1 MVIEQELKAMGAPR
15 SIAEGGRLI
24 DQREAAKL
32 SPPRDV
38 VQWVAEWVTR
48 NQGNNR
54 YGK

>member
-1 MVIEQELKAMGAPR
+1 MIEQQLKAMGAPR
-15 SIAEGGRLI
+15 SIVDGGKLI
-24 DQREAAKL
+24 DERAAAKL